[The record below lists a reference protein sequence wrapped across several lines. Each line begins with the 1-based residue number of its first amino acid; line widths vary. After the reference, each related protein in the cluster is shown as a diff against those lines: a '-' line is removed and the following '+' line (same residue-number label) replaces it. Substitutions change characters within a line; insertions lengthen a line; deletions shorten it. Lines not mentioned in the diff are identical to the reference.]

1 MGFSDF
7 LSARSR
13 SLVSRIVVSYLI
25 VLLGFVWVSGM
36 ALFSLRSATR
46 ETRVLSQE
54 YLPLALSVRDL
65 VLNQDTWNSQLNHVT
80 ETDNPAAKRAWY
92 ETELRLGRTQ
102 KLAEVEAHLAS
113 ALGQGDRISAS
124 EFEALAR
131 ELTHIREL
139 ISFDGQEVAELFA
152 ALERDD
158 GAGAEAARD
167 ALVLRGLRVSRALA
181 RFEKQI
187 SDYVDGLVRA
197 AEERERVALIL
208 LSVCALVALLVGIL
222 MALYARRAVL
232 PITWVKK
239 RAEAV
244 LLGDLSPKPVVETGD
259 EVGEL
264 SSTFE
269 AMVRAIAATRE
280 QLLASERLVTIG
292 KLAAHVTHEVRNP
305 LSSIALNLELL
316 GDELGPGP
324 SEARSL
330 LAAIGAE
337 VDRLSALSN
346 QYLSMARRTAPELT
360 DTDLGEVVLGA
371 AEFMRRDLTRSG
383 HQLEVTIEEGLPW
396 VPADAGQIRQAL
408 YNLVRNAREATPPG
422 QLVSIRL
429 GRRDNLLVLSVE
441 DEGPGIDPGQME
453 RLFDP
458 FFTTKE
464 HGTGLG
470 LAVTRQIA
478 EVHHGRLRYERR
490 EEGGSRFLLE
500 IPIPEAKSEPEP

>member
-1 MGFSDF
+1 
-7 LSARSR
+7 
-13 SLVSRIVVSYLI
+13 
-25 VLLGFVWVSGM
+25 
-36 ALFSLRSATR
+36 
-46 ETRVLSQE
+46 
-54 YLPLALSVRDL
+54 
-65 VLNQDTWNSQLNHVT
+65 
-80 ETDNPAAKRAWY
+80 
-92 ETELRLGRTQ
+92 
-102 KLAEVEAHLAS
+102 
-113 ALGQGDRISAS
+113 
-124 EFEALAR
+124 
-131 ELTHIREL
+131 
-139 ISFDGQEVAELFA
+139 
-152 ALERDD
+152 
-158 GAGAEAARD
+158 
-167 ALVLRGLRVSRALA
+167 
-181 RFEKQI
+181 
-187 SDYVDGLVRA
+187 
-197 AEERERVALIL
+197 
-208 LSVCALVALLVGIL
+208 
-222 MALYARRAVL
+222 
-232 PITWVKK
+232 
-239 RAEAV
+239 
-244 LLGDLSPKPVVETGD
+244 
-259 EVGEL
+259 
-264 SSTFE
+264 
-269 AMVRAIAATRE
+269 VRAIASTRE

-316 GDELGPGP
+316 GDELEPGP

-330 LAAIGAE
+330 LAAMGAE
-337 VDRLSALSN
+337 VERLSALSN

-360 DTDLGEVVLGA
+360 DTDLGDVVLGA

-383 HQLEVTIEEGLPW
+383 HQLEVSIEEELPW

-429 GRRDNLLVLSVE
+429 GQKDKQLVLSVE